1 MKEDIFCF
9 ILMCSG
15 LPFFILDVIG
25 TTEKGIKQ
33 IKIGGGLIGVSQAVE
48 FLLKISNVSF
58 KLADLSGWAIV
69 IIGSIILIRA
79 VVFQSQKHGSKNN
92 ENEFWNRPGLATLT
106 EQQKREHIQKFTKQK
121 RFHLLTFF
129 IWIGIC
135 LSAIILVDYHTGL
148 LLNISPTIWMPGFIL
163 FIGVII
169 ILSLKN
175 WRCPACKKNMRMGFN
190 PKVCP
195 NCGIHLESGK
205 GVSPSDTN
213 CG

>member
-106 EQQKREHIQKFTKQK
+106 EQQKREHIQKFTETKKISSAYVFYLDRYLSK
-121 RFHLLTFF
+121 RNHIGGLSHWLTLKYFTNNMDARIYSF
-129 IWIGIC
+129 YWC
-135 LSAIILVDYHTGL
+135 HNYSLS
-148 LLNISPTIWMPGFIL
+148 
-163 FIGVII
+163 
-169 ILSLKN
+169 
-175 WRCPACKKNMRMGFN
+175 
-190 PKVCP
+190 
-195 NCGIHLESGK
+195 
-205 GVSPSDTN
+205 
-213 CG
+213 